1 MTDISS
7 LPIIRLRPNAA
18 ARAIRFGFPWVY
30 DNELVMD
37 RRSRKIDA
45 GTLGILQ
52 DADRNDLGLVA
63 INPNSKI
70 VARVL
75 DNDITATINADWF
88 RDKFKRAL
96 DMRARLFDRPF
107 YRFIHAESDGLPGV
121 IIDRFDDHFVVQP
134 NAAWADCLL
143 DALVDALVD
152 VTGARVV
159 IKNASGRTRGLEG
172 LDDVSQVVRGDM
184 PSAPIQVPMNGA
196 IYMADLAGGQKTGL
210 FFDQRPNHAFAAGLS
225 KGARVMDVFP
235 MRVGFHW
242 RLLRQGRIMPWRLM
256 ARLRRLIWR
265 CKVQLQWA

>member
-75 DNDITATINADWF
+75 DNDITLQLAPDNFGIVHVEAT
-88 RDKFKRAL
+88 
-96 DMRARLFDRPF
+96 
-107 YRFIHAESDGLPGV
+107 
-121 IIDRFDDHFVVQP
+121 
-134 NAAWADCLL
+134 
-143 DALVDALVD
+143 
-152 VTGARVV
+152 T
-159 IKNASGRTRGLEG
+159 
-172 LDDVSQVVRGDM
+172 
-184 PSAPIQVPMNGA
+184 
-196 IYMADLAGGQKTGL
+196 
-210 FFDQRPNHAFAAGLS
+210 
-225 KGARVMDVFP
+225 
-235 MRVGFHW
+235 
-242 RLLRQGRIMPWRLM
+242 
-256 ARLRRLIWR
+256 
-265 CKVQLQWA
+265 